1 MTCAAGA
8 VPDIGV
14 INRLAGRPVARNTAV
29 GVAAVA
35 VLSSCASPA
44 AVRPALVTVSPRPM
58 ATPVCAE
65 HDLRI
70 RGPQSTVETMPGVVT
85 VIVFRNAGGSACSLE
100 GWPKVAIL
108 GPRPGPTAVPIRDG
122 TATGAWSI
130 ALTRVLL
137 RPGASAA
144 ASFLIGTPTNASGC
158 GSPTWAVTPP
168 QGVRRVVVHQT
179 LGGPQVCVGD
189 SIVVSPVYPGDT
201 PRVSYSPSGATP
213 AAADT
218 PRASP
223 S

>member
-1 MTCAAGA
+1 MACAADA
-8 VPDIGV
+8 VPDTGV
-14 INRLAGRPVARNTAV
+14 IKRLTRRPVARNTAV

-44 AVRPALVTVSPRPM
+44 AVRPALVTVSPRPK
-58 ATPVCAE
+58 ATPMCAE
-65 HDLRI
+65 HDLRV
-70 RGPQSTVETMPGVVT
+70 RGPASTVETMPGAVT
-85 VIVFRNAGGSACSLE
+85 VIVFRNAGGTACSLE

-108 GPRPGPTAVPIRDG
+108 GPRPGPAAVPIRYG

-144 ASFLIGTPTNASGC
+144 ASMLIGTPTNASGC
-158 GSPTWAVTPP
+158 DSPAWAVTPP
-168 QGVRRVVVHQT
+168 QGVRREVVHEPR
-179 LGGPQVCVGD
+179 GGPQVCVGD
-189 SIVVSPVYPGDT
+189 SIVVSPVYPGDA
-201 PRVSYSPSGATP
+201 PRVSYPPSAATP

-218 PRASP
+218 SRASP